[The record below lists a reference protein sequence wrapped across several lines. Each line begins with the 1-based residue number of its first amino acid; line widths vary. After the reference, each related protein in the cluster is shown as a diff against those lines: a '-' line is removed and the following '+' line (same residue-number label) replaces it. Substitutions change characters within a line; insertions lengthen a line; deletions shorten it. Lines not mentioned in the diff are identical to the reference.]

1 MSILGAV
8 MVPHPPIIL
17 PEIGRG
23 EEKKIRATTEAYQK
37 AMAFA
42 ASLQP
47 ETVIITSPHSVMY
60 SDYFH
65 ISPGLD
71 AEGDF
76 RRFRAR
82 NVRIR
87 ADYDYELVHTLCG
100 ICDRDDFPAGTMGER
115 DPGLDHGTMIPLYFL
130 NQHLDPDSYRVV
142 RIGLSGL
149 PLTDHYLLGQKIREA
164 VEKTDRRV
172 VLIASGDLS
181 HKLKK
186 DGPYGLDEN
195 GPVYDERIM
204 DVMGRAQFDE
214 LLDFDETFCERA
226 AECGHRSFVIMA
238 GALDGTAVRAHRLS
252 HEGTFGVGYGVCTY
266 QVTGEDRMRRFLDLW
281 KEKKQKELVL
291 KRKDEDIYVQL
302 ARRGVEYAV
311 KKHRALPDPEIF
323 ALLDSAG
330 KTSDPSAA
338 EAQGG
343 APADR
348 EPEKGS
354 AELQETRKSQGS
366 QGSQESQRSQRSQ
379 ETQESQE
386 ELRHRRAGAFVS
398 IHKDGR
404 LRGCIGTIAPT
415 CSCIAR
421 EIAQNALSAS
431 LRDPR
436 FSPIRPSELDSLEI
450 TVDVLGETEKIS
462 SPDQL
467 DVKRYGVI
475 VTKGRR
481 RGLLLPNLDG
491 VDTVE
496 EQISIALQKAGLDTD
511 EEDYELERF
520 EVVRHY

>member
-1 MSILGAV
+1 
-8 MVPHPPIIL
+8 
-17 PEIGRG
+17 
-23 EEKKIRATTEAYQK
+23 
-37 AMAFA
+37 
-42 ASLQP
+42 
-47 ETVIITSPHSVMY
+47 
-60 SDYFH
+60 
-65 ISPGLD
+65 
-71 AEGDF
+71 
-76 RRFRAR
+76 
-82 NVRIR
+82 
-87 ADYDYELVHTLCG
+87 
-100 ICDRDDFPAGTMGER
+100 
-115 DPGLDHGTMIPLYFL
+115 
-130 NQHLDPDSYRVV
+130 
-142 RIGLSGL
+142 
-149 PLTDHYLLGQKIREA
+149 
-164 VEKTDRRV
+164 
-172 VLIASGDLS
+172 
-181 HKLKK
+181 
-186 DGPYGLDEN
+186 
-195 GPVYDERIM
+195 
-204 DVMGRAQFDE
+204 
-214 LLDFDETFCERA
+214 
-226 AECGHRSFVIMA
+226 
-238 GALDGTAVRAHRLS
+238 
-252 HEGTFGVGYGVCTY
+252 
-266 QVTGEDRMRRFLDLW
+266 MRHFLDLW
-281 KEKKQKELVL
+281 KEKKQKELLL
-291 KRKDEDIYVQL
+291 KRTDEDIYVQL
-302 ARRGVEYAV
+302 ARMGVEYAV
-311 KKHRALPDPEIF
+311 KKHRVLPDPEIF

-330 KTSDPSAA
+330 KTGDPAA
-338 EAQGG
+338 G
-343 APADR
+343 AARADR

-354 AELQETRKSQGS
+354 ADLQET
-366 QGSQESQRSQRSQ
+366 QRPQ
-379 ETQESQE
+379 ETQGSPDSRE